1 MAELDLSSSRM
12 DIPWYL
18 QMAHEHDSIVSF
30 FLLFHGI
37 AFVLVVMAVVA
48 VEAVVVVVVADGA
61 GACYPRHEYP
71 TVIEMR
77 MQPSSS
83 MHSVHEVSLPLLY
96 YVDLFSQAEIHLQS
110 CLI

>member
-1 MAELDLSSSRM
+1 M

-37 AFVLVVMAVVA
+37 AVVA
-48 VEAVVVVVVADGA
+48 VEAVVVAAAYGA

-71 TVIEMR
+71 MVIEMH

-83 MHSVHEVSLPLLY
+83 MHSVHEVSLPSLY
-96 YVDLFSQAEIHLQS
+96 YVYFFSQAEIHLQS